1 MRSVLSLVLGA
12 ALVSAAVGCGGDD
25 DADASS
31 GGAQVVVT
39 TSILGDIVRNVVG
52 DQADV
57 EVILPTGAD
66 PHEFAASVRQAEA
79 MREAD
84 LLVVNGAGFEQGLD
98 GVIDGARD
106 DGTAVFTFADHVALR
121 TLDGGEHEHEGED
134 AGHDHEGG
142 DDPHIWTDPTM
153 MADAVGALASTVAGL
168 EGVDAAAVEAAAS
181 SYAAQLSELDTE
193 IAATLAP
200 VPDDRRVLVTNHE
213 SFGYFAARYD
223 FAVVG
228 AVIPSLTTSAGAS
241 AGSLEELAAL
251 IRDTGVPA
259 IFAET
264 TQPTRLADALAD
276 EVGGDVQVVELY
288 TESLGE
294 EGSGAE
300 TYVEMMR
307 TNAGR
312 IAGALASP

>member
-1 MRSVLSLVLGA
+1 LVLGA
-12 ALVSAAVGCGGDD
+12 ALVSAVAGCGGDD

-31 GGAQVVVT
+31 GGAHIVVT

-57 EVILPTGAD
+57 QVILPTGAD
-66 PHEFAASVRQAEA
+66 PHAFAASVRQAEA
-79 MREAD
+79 MHEAD

-98 GVIDGARD
+98 GVIEGARD
-106 DGTAVFTFADHVALR
+106 DGTAVFTFADHVALHP
-121 TLDGGEHEHEGED
+121 LDGGEHEHEGED

-153 MADAVGALASTVAGL
+153 VADAVGALATTVAGL
-168 EGVDAAAVEAAAS
+168 EDVDAVAVEAAAA
-181 SYAAQLSELDTE
+181 SYAAQLSDLDTE
-193 IAATLAP
+193 ITGTLAP
-200 VPDDRRVLVTNHE
+200 IPHDRRVLITNHE

-223 FAVVG
+223 FTVVG
-228 AVIPSLTTSAGAS
+228 AVIPSLTTSASAS
-241 AGSLEELAAL
+241 AGNLEELAAL

-264 TQPTRLADALAD
+264 TQATKLADALAD
-276 EVGGDVQVVELY
+276 EVGGDVEVVELY

-300 TYVEMMR
+300 TYVGLMR
-307 TNAGR
+307 TNAQR
-312 IAGALASP
+312 IAGALGSR